1 MFDWIYEKYFYL
13 SELIVIIDE
22 IEIQRQLRRVN
33 GSTMSSTFSQD
44 LKNKLNGI
52 KIGNE
57 EAKITQL

>member
-44 LKNKLNGI
+44 LKDKLNGI
-52 KIGNE
+52 KIINE

>member
-22 IEIQRQLRRVN
+22 IEIKRQLRRVN

-44 LKNKLNGI
+44 LKD
-52 KIGNE
+52 KIYGTKVISE

>member
-33 GSTMSSTFSQD
+33 GSTMNSTFSQD
-44 LKNKLNGI
+44 LKDKLNGV
-52 KIGNE
+52 KIINE

>member
-33 GSTMSSTFSQD
+33 GSTMNSTFSQD
-44 LKNKLNGI
+44 LKDKLNGI
-52 KIGNE
+52 KIINE

>member
-33 GSTMSSTFSQD
+33 GSTMNSTFSQD
-44 LKNKLNGI
+44 LKDRLNGV
-52 KIGNE
+52 KIINE
-57 EAKITQL
+57 EAKITPL